1 MIAYP
6 LIERTKQAY
15 HQLALLQDAAVIL
28 RVTRAPE
35 RLLFN
40 VSTGKMN
47 QNYADEYV
55 RNFANGL
62 KSKKVVTPGGDI
74 AGVYNPVSML
84 ESYIFGK
91 SDGNDGTSI
100 ESVGSSADYDQLGDI
115 EYFLRRF
122 MKQLKVP
129 FSRYKTPENAMEK
142 NDSISY
148 EEYAFLRMI
157 IRLQRRVALGFKKGF
172 IVDLKLRGMWD
183 KYQLKE
189 SDIDI

>member
-1 MIAYP
+1 
-6 LIERTKQAY
+6 
-15 HQLALLQDAAVIL
+15 
-28 RVTRAPE
+28 
-35 RLLFN
+35 
-40 VSTGKMN
+40 
-47 QNYADEYV
+47 
-55 RNFANGL
+55 
-62 KSKKVVTPGGDI
+62 
-74 AGVYNPVSML
+74 
-84 ESYIFGK
+84 
-91 SDGNDGTSI
+91 
-100 ESVGSSADYDQLGDI
+100 
-115 EYFLRRF
+115 

-148 EEYAFLRMI
+148 EEYSFLRMV

>member
-1 MIAYP
+1 M
-6 LIERTKQAY
+6 
-15 HQLALLQDAAVIL
+15 
-28 RVTRAPE
+28 
-35 RLLFN
+35 
-40 VSTGKMN
+40 
-47 QNYADEYV
+47 
-55 RNFANGL
+55 
-62 KSKKVVTPGGDI
+62 
-74 AGVYNPVSML
+74 SML

>member
-1 MIAYP
+1 M
-6 LIERTKQAY
+6 
-15 HQLALLQDAAVIL
+15 
-28 RVTRAPE
+28 
-35 RLLFN
+35 
-40 VSTGKMN
+40 
-47 QNYADEYV
+47 
-55 RNFANGL
+55 GL
-62 KSKKVVTPGGDI
+62 KQKKVVSPGGDI

-129 FSRYKTPENAMEK
+129 FSRYKTPENTMEK
-142 NDSISY
+142 NDTISQ
-148 EEYAFLRMI
+148 EEYAFSRFV
-157 IRLQRRVALGFKKGF
+157 IRLQRRVALGFKNGF

-183 KYQLKE
+183 KY
-189 SDIDI
+189 